1 MKKQQS
7 GFTLVEIAIVMVII
21 GLLLGG
27 VLKGQEVITNA
38 RIKNINNDY
47 SGISAAIYSY
57 QDRYST
63 LPGDDGAADAHVGGL
78 VSTADTPENGIIEG
92 SLGSTLSSPIAAGDD
107 EAAMAWVH
115 LRLAGLISGDA
126 TSSTLPTNAFGGN
139 SLILTGDGAGGA
151 INGITGTMIAFTG
164 ITGDM
169 AVILDAQNDDGNP
182 NTGSI
187 RAVDAATDSIP
198 TAGNYVFTD
207 TYTLGFEL

>member
-57 QDRYST
+57 QDRYSS

-78 VSTADTPENGIIEG
+78 VSTSDTPDNGLIEG
-92 SLGSTLSSPIAAGDD
+92 SLASSLSSPIDAGDD

-115 LRLAGLISGDA
+115 LRLAGLINGDVA
-126 TSSTLPTNAFGGN
+126 SSALPPNAFGGTA
-139 SLILTGDGAGGA
+139 LILTGDGGGGA
-151 INGITGTMIAFTG
+151 INGINGTMVGFTA
-164 ITGDM
+164 INGDM

-187 RAVDAATDSIP
+187 RAVAAVTDAIP
-198 TAGNYVFTD
+198 TAGNYIFTD
-207 TYTLGFEL
+207 TYSLGFEL